1 LENSVSNGFR
11 GNIQSPSGSL
21 FTIKPNDPQRS
32 VVYSY
37 DYTWIRGKLM
47 SKVDTGFI
55 YLLPVS
61 KGNTVKVFNHSFLY
75 TQYFGANQPRKWKSF
90 QFNVGEGDTA
100 FSARKGLVVE
110 VNDGFEPD
118 TAYFY
123 SSKSNSILIEHEDG
137 TLARYSVLKKGSI
150 MVKPGQTVFAHA
162 PIAVAGTYNLAGN
175 SQISFS
181 ICYLTEDKLDNSDH
195 TTIKTIKN
203 YYSYVDPIFHTSE
216 GDMHLKANRNYI
228 ADFNAG
234 HITFELSKR
243 EKKKFES
250 TTK

>member
-1 LENSVSNGFR
+1 
-11 GNIQSPSGSL
+11 
-21 FTIKPNDPQRS
+21 
-32 VVYSY
+32 
-37 DYTWIRGKLM
+37 
-47 SKVDTGFI
+47 
-55 YLLPVS
+55 
-61 KGNTVKVFNHSFLY
+61 
-75 TQYFGANQPRKWKSF
+75 
-90 QFNVGEGDTA
+90 
-100 FSARKGLVVE
+100 
-110 VNDGFEPD
+110 
-118 TAYFY
+118 
-123 SSKSNSILIEHEDG
+123 
-137 TLARYSVLKKGSI
+137 